1 MPKVQYNNPLK
12 DSLVHIQGKKK
23 KKKRGRKVKEIIFN
37 IGKFLI
43 VGEI

>member
-23 KKKRGRKVKEIIFN
+23 KKKGRKVKEIIFN

>member
-23 KKKRGRKVKEIIFN
+23 KRKKEGR
-37 IGKFLI
+37 
-43 VGEI
+43 

>member
-1 MPKVQYNNPLK
+1 MSERYKLK
-12 DSLVHIQGKKK
+12 LSL
-23 KKKRGRKVKEIIFN
+23 KKRVKEEEKKRKVKEIIFN

>member
-23 KKKRGRKVKEIIFN
+23 KKRKEGKRNYF
-37 IGKFLI
+37 
-43 VGEI
+43 

>member
-23 KKKRGRKVKEIIFN
+23 KKKEEGR
-37 IGKFLI
+37 
-43 VGEI
+43 

>member
-23 KKKRGRKVKEIIFN
+23 KKGRKVKEIIFN

>member
-23 KKKRGRKVKEIIFN
+23 KKKKEGR
-37 IGKFLI
+37 
-43 VGEI
+43 

>member
-23 KKKRGRKVKEIIFN
+23 KKKKKEGR
-37 IGKFLI
+37 
-43 VGEI
+43 